1 MKRILLL
8 LSALAALTACGGRS
22 ARTACS
28 TEAAGAAE
36 TIATA
41 DAAGTYAGTLPA
53 ADCPGI
59 AVELTLCGDGSYKR
73 HLTYLE
79 RDTAFDEHGRYT
91 VEGALVTL
99 YSDEGEPNGRYRIE
113 AGRLRMLDTEGNA
126 IEGPLA
132 ECYILT
138 RKTE

>member
-28 TEAAGAAE
+28 SEAAQVAE

-41 DAAGTYAGTLPA
+41 NTAGIYAGTLPA

-59 AVELTLCGDGSYKR
+59 AVELTLRGDGSYKR
-73 HLTYLE
+73 RADYLE
-79 RDTAFDEHGRYT
+79 RDTTFEESGRYT
-91 VEGALVTL
+91 I
-99 YSDEGEPNGRYRIE
+99 EGELLTLRPDAGEPEGRYRIE
-113 AGRLRMLDTEGNA
+113 AGRLRMLDTAGRA

>member
-1 MKRILLL
+1 MTRIFLLL
-8 LSALAALTACGGRS
+8 AALVALTACGGRS

-28 TEAAGAAE
+28 SEAARVAE

-41 DAAGTYAGTLPA
+41 NTAGTYAGTLPA

-59 AVELTLCGDGSYKR
+59 AVCLTLCDDGTYISR
-73 HLTYLE
+73 SEYLE
-79 RDTAFDEHGRYT
+79 RDGRFEERGRYT
-91 VEGALVTL
+91 I
-99 YSDEGEPNGRYRIE
+99 EGELLTLRPDADEPEWRCRIE
-113 AGRLRMLDTEGNA
+113 AGQLRMLDTAGRA
-126 IEGPLA
+126 IEGPMA

>member
-8 LSALAALTACGGRS
+8 LSALAALTACGGRC

-28 TEAAGAAE
+28 SEAVEAAG

-41 DAAGTYAGTLPA
+41 NTAGTYAGTLPA

-59 AVELTLCGDGSYKR
+59 AVELTLRGDGSYKR
-73 HLTYLE
+73 RADYLE
-79 RDTAFDEHGRYT
+79 RDTTFEESGRYT
-91 VEGALVTL
+91 I
-99 YSDEGEPNGRYRIE
+99 EGELLTLRPDAGEPEGRYRIE
-113 AGRLRMLDTEGNA
+113 AGRLRMLDTAGRA